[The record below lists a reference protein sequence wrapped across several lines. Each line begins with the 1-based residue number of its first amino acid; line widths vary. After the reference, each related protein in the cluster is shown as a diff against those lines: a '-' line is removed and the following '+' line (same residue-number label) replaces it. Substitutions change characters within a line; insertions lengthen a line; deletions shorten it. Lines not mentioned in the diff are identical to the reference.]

1 MSLVSLDFA
10 LSSNTLACAHTLTHD
25 GGTGTPMGGIGGPPG
40 MGGMEGVLA
49 GMGGVMGRNLMN
61 PSFQPSINAPA
72 FTPHVAFTPL

>member
-1 MSLVSLDFA
+1 
-10 LSSNTLACAHTLTHD
+10 
-25 GGTGTPMGGIGGPPG
+25 